1 MTATDVM
8 RELGDPDKLCGLED
22 HIVLK
27 FTEPWQ
33 PSRMTAS
40 AELPTGLHF
49 EDGGLRITATA
60 ESFVKNC
67 GIICQRRV
75 VAALFA
81 GCAELRSCGPLASA
95 ARKVLSS
102 AETLVIVHN
111 RDYVVNLVDWFR
123 SVEVLVLHHDL
134 KRQALPEGWKMPEG
148 PSLPQLKR
156 LIGNTPGLGL
166 GNLYML
172 PATIYALAC
181 GCPQLYEVQT
191 SMHEVLD
198 PMNTLL
204 DTMLT
209 LNPPLLTSP
218 SLVLGMCMERLDG
231 RTFTPRACDITPFL
245 MTRARENFRGVRR
258 LEVCTWRLD
267 SVPVIRRFTDV
278 TDLTLSYVAGSAIP
292 FWRLYEDV
300 LMQLRLEHLTLR
312 FISDIR
318 LWTIAR
324 NWPDLQSLSLVE
336 CSVAN
341 EQQEILRGS
350 LQSLVSLRLCF
361 SENGAEV
368 EKRAVNM
375 LLNATTQLATLR
387 LEGAVLCALF
397 LDRCSMGPFPSLQH
411 LTLATDKPL
420 PGLGLTGD
428 DLQCLVGALPSLRY
442 AATDSYDL
450 RLFFQHYMPAVM
462 TGWCHCTT
470 CAAEFPR
477 LDDDQKT
484 VWNNMNAKV

>member
-1 MTATDVM
+1 MFCGRARMQLFLCAAPKKRISFPPAFKMTATDVI

-81 GCAELRSCGPLASA
+81 GCAELRSCGPLACA

-198 PMNTLL
+198 PMITLL

-258 LEVCTWRLD
+258 LELYEVQTPMHHVLDLDDIVLTMTLMTDPCLRTSSSLVLGRIIYRLD
-267 SVPVIRRFTDV
+267 GRTTANPLDEVTPGVMVRASSFFPEYGVWRYPRGTWTNSSKYHTADLDATIVICV
-278 TDLTLSYVAGSAIP
+278 LGITLFSSSCQEFFLAVLSSQTLQ
-292 FWRLYEDV
+292 FWRFV
-300 LMQLRLEHLTLR
+300 IK
-312 FISDIR
+312 FS
-318 LWTIAR
+318 
-324 NWPDLQSLSLVE
+324 V
-336 CSVAN
+336 CS
-341 EQQEILRGS
+341 
-350 LQSLVSLRLCF
+350 F
-361 SENGAEV
+361 
-368 EKRAVNM
+368 
-375 LLNATTQLATLR
+375 
-387 LEGAVLCALF
+387 
-397 LDRCSMGPFPSLQH
+397 
-411 LTLATDKPL
+411 
-420 PGLGLTGD
+420 
-428 DLQCLVGALPSLRY
+428 
-442 AATDSYDL
+442 
-450 RLFFQHYMPAVM
+450 
-462 TGWCHCTT
+462 WC
-470 CAAEFPR
+470 
-477 LDDDQKT
+477 
-484 VWNNMNAKV
+484 